1 MKKTL
6 IVVDMQNDFI
16 TGPLGT
22 PEARA
27 IVPNVKKKIEA
38 YRMVGDQVIFTMDT
52 HFSDYF
58 ATHEGRY
65 LPVEHCHHGTLGWEI
80 TPSIEPIPISEPTML
95 KGTFGGTWW
104 HEDMLMKIFKYRKIE
119 LVGVCTDICV
129 ISNAL
134 ILRSLVPYVDII
146 VDASCCAG
154 TTPEKHKAA
163 LEVMKSCHID
173 IINE

>member
-1 MKKTL
+1 MNKIL
-6 IVVDMQNDFI
+6 IVIDMQNDFI

-22 PEARA
+22 PEART
-27 IVPNVKKKIEA
+27 IVPNVKKKIEDFVA
-38 YRMVGDQVIFTMDT
+38 MGYDVLFTQDT
-52 HFSDYF
+52 HDKYRYPNS
-58 ATHEGRY
+58 HEGRY
-65 LPVEHCHHGTLGWEI
+65 LPVKHCIPGESGWNIVDGIWRDDWGTKI
-80 TPSIEPIPISEPTML
+80 C
-95 KGTFGGTWW
+95 
-104 HEDMLMKIFKYRKIE
+104 IFKYAFGHDWGFTLRRMKDCSEIW
-119 LVGVCTDICV
+119 LIGVCTDICV

-134 ILRSLVPYVDII
+134 DIRTSYPEIDII